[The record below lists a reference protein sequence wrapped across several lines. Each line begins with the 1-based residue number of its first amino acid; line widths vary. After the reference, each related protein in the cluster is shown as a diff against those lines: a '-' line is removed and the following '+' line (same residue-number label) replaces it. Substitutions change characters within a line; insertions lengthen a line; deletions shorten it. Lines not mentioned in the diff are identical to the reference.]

1 MDTNTRPLAVS
12 QQQGVAD
19 NEQRIQWHRTGS
31 MTAEYTDF
39 IILCKNPIS
48 LRCKPSFNTSHFG
61 LRETEIVH
69 VVFRYTK
76 YR

>member
-1 MDTNTRPLAVS
+1 MDTSLRPLAVS

-19 NEQRIQWHRTGS
+19 HEKVIPWGRIGS
-31 MTAEYTDF
+31 MIAEYTDF
-39 IILCKNPIS
+39 IVLCKNPIS